1 MKYKPV
7 LCLWCLVCLCS
18 LDGFAAFGIRD
29 IGRQADYL
37 GSKPAGISIDPDGR
51 LALSGTLEPVW
62 RSETDA
68 ACWTVAAGES
78 GIYAATAD
86 EGRVY
91 RYKNNTMDLLFDS
104 PQVAILS
111 LLPLPRGRLL
121 AGSAPDGIIYS
132 VDATGMASVFARTDA
147 SYIWKLLALPD
158 GMVLVATGIPAS
170 VKRLN
175 SSGKI
180 IENIEIK
187 AAHVR
192 CMTRDSQGMIWF
204 GTADPARIYRLDGS
218 DLQLVYETGAA
229 EVTAMAPG
237 KDGIWFSTVMSAA
250 IINTQAE
257 RADTLRPG
265 KASPSQGGD
274 QGALW
279 FIDKNHSV
287 YKVWTT
293 SAVPIFDMI
302 VTGGTPYLV
311 CGGDGFLVRIDDID
325 RSTLLAARQFEPLTC
340 LAVDSNGVIW
350 VGGAAGAEV
359 MRYDPKPGDSGTLE
373 SAVMDAGSGAVWGR
387 FMVTGSHVTG
397 GTVAF
402 ESRTGHS
409 AAPDDEW
416 SEWCSAAPDGRIMS
430 PPGRYLQW
438 KVVLKKDNNQFP
450 VIDMVSVSMKTANR
464 PPYISRV
471 TVHPVVRGEWVEQP
485 GRGRMFQQTMPDGM
499 RIEYF
504 LPVGVFDGLSK
515 GTWMQLRGMRTVS
528 WDAGDTDNDP
538 LEFQVDM
545 TRATG
550 QPEWFSVARNILQP
564 VFSFDSTVYSD
575 GLYRIRVIASDAPAN
590 PHGENLTAERSS
602 LVFEIDNTAPVFKD
616 VKVVEKTT
624 ESGRAWRIRLNG
636 TAVDNGRRISRLEYS
651 LDTKQWFDFTS
662 VDGMLDQPVERF
674 ELLLEGDTFES
685 VSHQIFLKVTDD
697 HENVTT
703 STVSVD

>member
-7 LCLWCLVCLCS
+7 LCLWCLVCLYP

-91 RYKNNTMDLLFDS
+91 GYKNNTMELLFDS

-111 LLPLPRGRLL
+111 LLPLPGKRLL
-121 AGSAPDGIIYS
+121 AGSAPDGILYA
-132 VDATGMASVFARTDA
+132 VDAKGMASVFARTDA
-147 SYIWKLLALPD
+147 SYIWEMLALPD
-158 GMVLVATGIPAS
+158 GTILAATGIPAS

-175 SSGKI
+175 LSGKI

-192 CMTRDSQGMIWF
+192 CMTRDSQGIIWF

-229 EVTAMAPG
+229 EVTAIATG

-265 KASPSQGGD
+265 KASPSQGAD

-325 RSTLLAARQFEPLTC
+325 RSTLLAARHFEPLTC
-340 LAVDSNGVIW
+340 LTVDSNGVIW
-350 VGGAAGAEV
+350 AGGATSAEL
-359 MRYDPKPGDSGTLE
+359 MRYDPEPGDSGTLE
-373 SAVMDAGSGAVWGR
+373 SAVIDAGSGAVWGR
-387 FMVTGSHVTG
+387 FMVTGTHITG
-397 GTVAF
+397 KTVAF
-402 ESRTGHS
+402 ESRTGQT
-409 AAPDDEW
+409 AVPDDEW
-416 SEWCSAAPDGRIMS
+416 SEWCSAAPDGRILS

-438 KVVLKKDNNQFP
+438 KTVLKKDKNQFP
-450 VIDMVSVSMKTANR
+450 VIDTVSVSMKTANR
-464 PPYISRV
+464 PPYIARV
-471 TVHPVVRGEWVEQP
+471 IVHPVAKGEWVEQP

-499 RIEYF
+499 RIEYV
-504 LPVGVFDGLSK
+504 LPAGVFNGLSK

-528 WDAGDTDNDP
+528 WEAGDTDNDP
-538 LEFQVDM
+538 LEFQLDM
-545 TRATG
+545 TRAAG
-550 QPEWFSVARNILQP
+550 KPEWFSIARNILQP
-564 VFSFDSTVYSD
+564 VYSFDSTVYSD

-590 PHGENLTAERSS
+590 PHGEHLTAKRSS

-616 VKVVEKTT
+616 VKIVEKTT
-624 ESGRAWRIRLNG
+624 ETARSWQIRLTG

-674 ELLLEGDTFES
+674 DLLLEGEISES
-685 VSHQIFLKVTDD
+685 VPHQVFLKVTDD